1 MSIILIIKRLFIFYL
16 CEYNIGERLSDREEK
31 DIKKLKEELIHA
43 LKNRGCIKFGDFILS
58 SGKRS
63 NYYIDIKRAITDP
76 RILKTIAKM
85 ISNYIDEELKNE
97 NLKIGGI
104 ELGSV
109 PIATAVSLETEKEL
123 IIIRKKSKDYGTK
136 SKIEGDLKE
145 GDMVIL
151 VEDVTTTGGNVIKAV
166 EEIRSMGGV
175 VDRVFVVV
183 DRGEEAKDNLEK
195 IGVKLIPLITVDEL
209 M

>member
-1 MSIILIIKRLFIFYL
+1 M
-16 CEYNIGERLSDREEK
+16 SDRKEK

-85 ISNYIDEELKNE
+85 ISNYIDEELKNK

-183 DRGEEAKDNLEK
+183 DRGEGAKDNLEK